1 MKFESLKFED
11 LSFGHEGEM
20 PLFEHVD
27 FSFPMNETVWVRAS
41 SGAGRSSLL
50 QLIAGLLIPQRGK
63 YFINDVNVADMSFEE
78 FLPYRLKIGYGFD
91 MGGLLHNRTILENI
105 TLPLLYHKTCSKPE
119 ADDRGAEYLA
129 KLNITKFANLRPS
142 SVPGGVRKM
151 TCLIRALM
159 MEPEL
164 LLLDDP
170 SVGLGQ
176 DQSLKYFDCVE
187 ALRKAGKTKHIFISS
202 FDEQFM
208 NCVPHKEIYID
219 SGTIYQDAVEGD
231 KKAVSL

>member
-11 LSFGHEGEM
+11 LSFQHEGEAS
-20 PLFEHVD
+20 LFEHVD

-50 QLIAGLLIPQRGK
+50 QLIAGLLLPQSGK
-63 YFINDVNVADMSFEE
+63 YFINDINVADMSFEE

-91 MGGLLHNRTILENI
+91 MGGLLHNRTVIENI
-105 TLPLLYHKTCSKPE
+105 TLPLLYHKICNKVE
-119 ADDRGAEYLA
+119 AEDRGAEYLA
-129 KLNITKFANLRPS
+129 KLNISKFANLRPS
-142 SVPGGVRKM
+142 AVPGGVRKM

-159 MEPEL
+159 AEPEL

-176 DQSLKYFDCVE
+176 DQALKYFDCIE
-187 ALRKAGKTKHIFISS
+187 TLKKAGKTKHIFISS
-202 FDEQFM
+202 YDEQLM
-208 NCVPHKEIYID
+208 NCVTHKEIHID
-219 SGTIYQDAVEGD
+219 SGTIYQDIIEGE